1 MVIIIDYS
9 LLSSKHILPQKVM
22 LFNQY
27 YNLYA
32 EVKVHLVKFDCQ
44 FIKIIC

>member
-1 MVIIIDYS
+1 
-9 LLSSKHILPQKVM
+9 M

-44 FIKIIC
+44 FIKNNLLNELCKIPLHTDQ